1 MSTQFK
7 KFGYQAI
14 SSYEMSQ
21 ENGAKSDVH
30 WLSLTN
36 NNGVGM
42 QVSAQ
47 THNAIGKMIKI
58 GWM

>member
-1 MSTQFK
+1 
-7 KFGYQAI
+7 
-14 SSYEMSQ
+14 MSQ